1 MKIAVLQLDS
11 KIRQP
16 EHNIAIADAILD
28 TNPPPPD
35 LDLVVLPEL
44 AFTGYNFPS
53 TEAIA
58 PYLEPTAAG
67 RTTQWAIATAR
78 RLGCHVS
85 VGYPEIS
92 SDSTTLEGTSAHQP
106 STTQRNYNST
116 VTVSPAGEIASHY
129 RKSFLYYTDESWAF
143 EGPAGFSTTQIDRL
157 GKISFGICMDI
168 NPYQFTAPWDAYEFA
183 TQAITSGVELIVLSM
198 AWLTHVPIEEM
209 VAKPKDQDL
218 GTIAYWVE
226 RFTPLTEAT
235 RTGKDVVAVFA
246 NRIGVEK
253 NEVDSLTTTL
263 GQVVPLG
270 DSVCYAGSSC
280 VMRFSK
286 GGVEIFDMLG
296 GAEEGLLVVDTD
308 EPPKYRMALRPRP
321 EDVDEAEQISDDL
334 A

>member
-11 KIRQP
+11 KIRDP
-16 EHNIAIADAILD
+16 ERNIATADALLAS
-28 TNPPPPD
+28 NPPPKD
-35 LDLVVLPEL
+35 LDLLVLPEL

-53 TEAIA
+53 AEAIA

-67 RTTQWAIATAR
+67 RTTQWAIATAK
-78 RLGCHVS
+78 RLRCHVS

-92 SDSTTLEGTSAHQP
+92 SEWTTPELSTTHH
-106 STTQRNYNST
+106 NYNTT
-116 VTVSPAGEIASHY
+116 VTVSPTGEIICHY
-129 RKSFLYYTDESWAF
+129 RKSFLYYTDESWAS
-143 EGPAGFSTTQIDRL
+143 EGPAGFFTTQIDGL
-157 GKISFGICMDI
+157 GKTSFGICMDI
-168 NPYQFTAPWDAYEFA
+168 NPYQFTAPWDACEFA
-183 TQAITSGVELIVLSM
+183 THAVTSGAELVVLSM

-209 VAKPKDQDL
+209 LAKPKDQEP
-218 GTIAYWVE
+218 GTIGYWVE
-226 RFTPLTEAT
+226 RFGPVIEAT
-235 RTGKDVVAVFA
+235 RTGKDVIVVFA

-253 NEVDSLTTTL
+253 NEVDSLTTKL

-280 VMRFSK
+280 VMRFTEE
-286 GGVEIFDMLG
+286 GVIIYDMLG

-321 EDVDEAEQISDDL
+321 EDVNDAEQTFDDL